1 MSTADSN
8 HDQLASKPRG
18 LKNSLQLGL
27 SAALLA
33 AVISFFL
40 PNYYRSEA
48 KILPADAK
56 NSGSLGQLAATAA
69 SFGMAIPSM
78 DSADANYVDILKSRA
93 INDELLNTEFQFH
106 ERSWHFGKNE
116 LHRQT
121 LYAYIQEKNMDRAVI
136 KMGKVVTVSKDV
148 KSKIISVDAE
158 TKSPELSQ
166 QIVEK
171 LRERLENFVQVKNR
185 TKGGEKARF
194 AEARLAESRR
204 EMAMAEERFRQFLE
218 GNRNFQTSPDPTI
231 RLIGL
236 RLEAELKLREQLVL
250 TLSMNLEQSL
260 LEEKNDIPIVNV
272 LDSANLP
279 IDEDSPK
286 RIAIVLLSFLT
297 VSIGAWMR
305 LNYQWLRGRL
315 LDLDGEN
322 GVPDAQNREKA

>member
-1 MSTADSN
+1 
-8 HDQLASKPRG
+8 
-18 LKNSLQLGL
+18 
-27 SAALLA
+27 
-33 AVISFFL
+33 
-40 PNYYRSEA
+40 
-48 KILPADAK
+48 
-56 NSGSLGQLAATAA
+56 
-69 SFGMAIPSM
+69 MAIPSM